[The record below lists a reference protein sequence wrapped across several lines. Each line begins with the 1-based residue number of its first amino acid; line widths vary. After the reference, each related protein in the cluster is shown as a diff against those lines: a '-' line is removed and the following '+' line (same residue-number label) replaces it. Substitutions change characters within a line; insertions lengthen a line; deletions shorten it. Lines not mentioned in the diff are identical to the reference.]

1 MKSIKKKLI
10 IYFGAVLLIICLAL
24 GTSAYYS
31 AQDALEKD
39 AKVLMTQIANQGVK
53 VVEGRIN
60 EQLSLLEALA
70 ENKEIKNENLPWET
84 KKVILEEEAKLR
96 GHELMGIVD
105 KEGNA
110 KYINGQSVNIKDR
123 LFFQRAI
130 SGKRAVS
137 DPLIGKVDGSIKV
150 IYAVPL
156 KNEAKDIYGVIMCG
170 RDANELSQITN
181 DITAGKTGNAYML
194 NTEGVTIAHSNRDLV
209 INGENIFESMKKDPS
224 LKALAD
230 LHQKMV
236 AGENGTGEYTYN
248 GVSKYLSY
256 APLNDGLW
264 SLGLS
269 VPKEEILIRLSPLRS
284 IIFMITIFSCI
295 IGVAIIFMVAKRI
308 AYKLNRVTRQLEVI
322 SKGDLTSEISKD
334 LLKSNDEIGLLA
346 NSSKKMQFAISDMI
360 QEIKKLYDNSE
371 KESFKLNDISQDI
384 KSTAVD
390 INKAIEDM
398 TKATLSQSEELT
410 KANTV
415 ISQFNLDIED
425 IVRSIENIEVNSKN
439 IGDMANK
446 SNSDMEEISCSIENV
461 NISFKDFTKSIETL
475 DNRIK
480 EINNITSFI
489 SSISEQTNLLA
500 LNAAIEAARAGNEG
514 KGFSVVAE
522 EIRKLAEQSKE
533 ALNGINGL
541 INEVSEEAAF
551 IVNSS
556 GKVSEELNQQ
566 NISISSSIQSFRGI
580 IESVNEVIPKIQ
592 QVNKATIGLVNEKD
606 EITSMVEE
614 SSATSEE
621 ITASFEEILAVTD
634 EMSKTSIELYDTV
647 EVLKE
652 MNKNIVEQIS
662 KFKIEK

>member
-1 MKSIKKKLI
+1 
-10 IYFGAVLLIICLAL
+10 
-24 GTSAYYS
+24 
-31 AQDALEKD
+31 
-39 AKVLMTQIANQGVK
+39 
-53 VVEGRIN
+53 
-60 EQLSLLEALA
+60 
-70 ENKEIKNENLPWET
+70 
-84 KKVILEEEAKLR
+84 
-96 GHELMGIVD
+96 
-105 KEGNA
+105 
-110 KYINGQSVNIKDR
+110 
-123 LFFQRAI
+123 
-130 SGKRAVS
+130 
-137 DPLIGKVDGSIKV
+137 
-150 IYAVPL
+150 
-156 KNEAKDIYGVIMCG
+156 MCG

-181 DITAGKTGNAYML
+181 DITAGKTGKAYML

-209 INGENIFESMKKDPS
+209 INRENIFESVKKDPG

-236 AGENGTGEYTYN
+236 AGENGTGEYT
-248 GVSKYLSY
+248 
-256 APLNDGLW
+256 
-264 SLGLS
+264 
-269 VPKEEILIRLSPLRS
+269 
-284 IIFMITIFSCI
+284 
-295 IGVAIIFMVAKRI
+295 
-308 AYKLNRVTRQLEVI
+308 
-322 SKGDLTSEISKD
+322 
-334 LLKSNDEIGLLA
+334 
-346 NSSKKMQFAISDMI
+346 
-360 QEIKKLYDNSE
+360 
-371 KESFKLNDISQDI
+371 
-384 KSTAVD
+384 
-390 INKAIEDM
+390 
-398 TKATLSQSEELT
+398 
-410 KANTV
+410 
-415 ISQFNLDIED
+415 LDIED

-461 NISFKDFTKSIETL
+461 NTSFKDFTKSIETL
-475 DNRIK
+475 YNRIK

-533 ALNGINGL
+533 ALNGINRL
-541 INEVSEEAAF
+541 INEVSEEAYF

-592 QVNKATIGLVNEKD
+592 QVNKATIGLVKEKD

-647 EVLKE
+647 EILKE
-652 MNKNIVEQIS
+652 MNENIVKQIS
-662 KFKIEK
+662 KFKIKDSF